1 MAEPSESARGASST
15 EDDDAP
21 VLVDTALL
29 IIQGEGGDA
38 AVEAECERARAF
50 AAEHGIALH
59 EVAART
65 FFDSEPPED
74 APRHW
79 IVIGEDRVLMRAM
92 DAAEGRE
99 VGLGLLPAGK
109 LTRTRGFYDLPAD
122 GDARLALAF
131 RAPELALDVLRCNG
145 ELVLGQAAVG
155 DVPFLD
161 RRGQALVHV
170 QERLWQRWAMAAS
183 LFWTACRRLFV
194 ITPSVIR
201 MHLGREEKPR
211 RTAITGIVLL
221 ENDVDSAAGRMLG
234 EALSARDGRV
244 TALVLA
250 PTSVVRYLGFLLRA
264 AVGRS
269 GPPLPRALSYVR
281 TEGLVI
287 ESDVELDY
295 RVDGMRHRASRIEV
309 TVNPQA
315 LRMNVGAR
323 FDGMAGID
331 ENGKDT
337 LKLGDLPEN
346 ESRLALIRKRLPLFT
361 HALEEDFKDLF
372 LLLKDSARIGPDYL
386 TLSVLSALIGTLGLL
401 LDSAAVIIG
410 AMVLA
415 PLMAP
420 IICLSMAA
428 LRRDFGLLRQSA
440 TAIGVGVGLSLA
452 VSALVALL
460 VPMRM
465 LTPEIAARLAPS
477 LIDLGVAVFSG
488 VAGAYAYA
496 RESIMKSLPGVAIA
510 VALVPPLAVA
520 GIGVGWWDGGIV
532 LGAGL
537 LFLTNLVGIAL
548 AGAATFMVLGYGP
561 VKRTTHGLLY
571 PAAAAVLVAIP
582 LALSYARMHFVWQ
595 AERQLA
601 HSVYRIDGRTLEL
614 ARPMVSVDGGLVR
627 IRADVYVDGAAT
639 DADFAALRDRIARE
653 LDREVE
659 LDITVRARYR

>member
-1 MAEPSESARGASST
+1 MPNKSLFHSKTNTDLTADARNEA
-15 EDDDAP
+15 
-21 VLVDTALL
+21 
-29 IIQGEGGDA
+29 GGDA
-38 AVEAECERARAF
+38 YRLPHQHALSQLAATGCFNGTFYGTDEAQLNAVLSLVGQIDDDTFLAKLAVYARQRGRMKDMPAALVVILASRDTELMHRAF
-50 AAEHGIALH
+50 
-59 EVAART
+59 
-65 FFDSEPPED
+65 
-74 APRHW
+74 
-79 IVIGEDRVLMRAM
+79 DRVIDNGRMLRTLFQMIRSGRFGKKSLSYSLQRAFQRWLNKASVTQLL
-92 DAAEGRE
+92 AASIGHDPSLR
-99 VGLGLLPAGK
+99 
-109 LTRTRGFYDLPAD
+109 
-122 GDARLALAF
+122 
-131 RAPELALDVLRCNG
+131 DVLRLARPTPINNERRALFG
-145 ELVLGQAAVG
+145 WLVGKDNWGSAGMNDLPEEVRLVTAYRHAGHEKEQVKI
-155 DVPFLD
+155 LD
-161 RRGQALVHV
+161 RLRV
-170 QERLWQRWAMAAS
+170 RWD
-183 LFWTACRRLFV
+183 
-194 ITPSVIR
+194 
-201 MHLGREEKPR
+201 
-211 RTAITGIVLL
+211 LL
-221 ENDVDSAAGRMLG
+221 ADSALG
-234 EALSARDGRV
+234 KETWKAIARQMG
-244 TALVLA
+244 
-250 PTSVVRYLGFLLRA
+250 
-264 AVGRS
+264 
-269 GPPLPRALSYVR
+269 
-281 TEGLVI
+281 
-287 ESDVELDY
+287 
-295 RVDGMRHRASRIEV
+295 
-309 TVNPQA
+309 PQA

-601 HSVYRIDGRTLEL
+601 HSVYRIDGQTLEL